1 MSTDAV
7 SKPATRAEASRSL
20 WLALMPGVFVV
31 LWSTGFI
38 GAKFGLP
45 YIEPLTFLG
54 IRFAIVAAILV
65 VVALAVGAPWP
76 RGAQFGHQVAAGL
89 LLHGVYLGGVFASIH
104 HGVEAGV
111 SALITGIQPL
121 LVALAAGPLLGE
133 TVTGRQ
139 WLGFLL
145 GLGGVVLVVWE
156 KLSLGLGTPFGMG
169 LSVLALFGMT
179 AGTLYQKKYC
189 GPADLRSGNAIQF
202 LAAAVAML
210 GLGWLIETMQVEW
223 SGRLIFAMAWLI
235 FVLSLGAITLLFILI
250 RRGAASQVSS
260 LMFLVP
266 PCTAVIAWF
275 LFDERLAPVSIGGMV
290 LIALG
295 VALVNVRR

>member
-1 MSTDAV
+1 MTKVSTA
-7 SKPATRAEASRSL
+7 KPAPHAL
-20 WLALMPGVFVV
+20 WLAAMPGVFVV

-54 IRFAIVAAILV
+54 IRFAIVAAILTA
-65 VVALAVGAPWP
+65 VAWIAAAPWP
-76 RGAQFGHQVAAGL
+76 RGSQIGHQVVAGL
-89 LLHGVYLGGVFASIH
+89 LLHSVYLGGVFASIH

-121 LVALAAGPLLGE
+121 LVALAAGPLLRE
-133 TVTGRQ
+133 TVTARQ

-145 GLGGVVLVVWE
+145 GLAGVILVVWE
-156 KLSLGLGTPFGMG
+156 KLGLGLGTPFGMG

-202 LAAAVAML
+202 IAAAGAML
-210 GLGWLIETMQVEW
+210 GLAWLIESMRIEW
-223 SGRLIFAMAWLI
+223 SGRLIFAMTWLI
-235 FVLSLGAITLLFILI
+235 FVLSLGAITLLFLLI

-260 LMFLVP
+260 LLFLVP
-266 PCTAVIAWF
+266 PCTAVIAWL
-275 LFDERLAPVSIGGMV
+275 LFGEHLAPISVVGMV
-290 LIALG
+290 LVAVG